1 MTRAQLA
8 AGTLLVV
15 LMAGFGLGVHTAL
28 GLVRQVRPESRAPAA
43 AAPSGLAAVRPSVSL
58 PGTVYLAAGG
68 DLLRLQGDTLS
79 LVLRHDA
86 AHRWMQPAVAPDGS
100 LVVVSRGTQSSDL
113 YAVSAGG
120 TGLHRL
126 TDDAA
131 PPLRDG
137 SLERDHWAFQPRPG
151 RDGRIWFAYD
161 APKAGFRVDLA
172 VWSRPAHGG
181 WSTRWSTPQEYTGGD
196 LDPVPLVSGGVVF
209 ARYGFDTQEHI
220 VSRLWLQTT
229 LRDPGRPLTA
239 ALDDCGQPDLSPVGG
254 TLAMICS
261 QEQQTA
267 DVEVASFNSRT
278 LGIPRRL
285 TADELCAYPTWAP
298 DGRSLV
304 YLGPASSGQGFAL
317 WWLDTSSAPARARR
331 VLDGIDLDATSRPAW
346 AA

>member
-1 MTRAQLA
+1 VTRAQLA

-28 GLVRQVRPESRAPAA
+28 GLVRQVRPGSGTPVGGAPTA
-43 AAPSGLAAVRPSVSL
+43 LAAVRPAVSL
-58 PGTVYLAAGG
+58 PGTVYLTAGG
-68 DLLRLQGDTLS
+68 DLVRLRGDTLS
-79 LVLRHDA
+79 VVLRHDA
-86 AHRWMQPAVAPDGS
+86 SHRWMQPAVAPDGS

-113 YAVSAGG
+113 YAVSANG
-120 TGLHRL
+120 TAIRRL
-126 TDDAA
+126 TDDDA

-172 VWSRPAHGG
+172 VWSRPARGG
-181 WSTRWSTPQEYTGGD
+181 WGTRWSTPQEYTGGD
-196 LDPVPLVSGGVVF
+196 LDPVPLASGGVVF
-209 ARYGFDTQEHI
+209 ARFGFDAQEHI
-220 VSRLWLQTT
+220 VSRLWLQTS
-229 LRDPGRPLTA
+229 LHDLGRPLTA
-239 ALDDCGQPDLSPVGG
+239 ALDDCGQPDLSPAGG
-254 TLAMICS
+254 MLAMVCT

-267 DVEVASFNSRT
+267 HVEVASFNGRA
-278 LGIPRRL
+278 LGVPRRL

-304 YLGPASSGQGFAL
+304 YLGPASGGQGFAL
-317 WWLDTSSAPARARR
+317 WWLDASSVPPQARQ